1 MEEHEIMTDIKQLK
15 LTANRNRKRIVEMVY
30 QAGVGHVGGALS
42 VIDLLTA
49 IYELEVDFNEEKR
62 TRVVLSKGHATPA
75 LYAELAQ
82 KGIID
87 EKDFPTFRQINS
99 RLQGHP
105 YTCDIP
111 QVDATTGLLGQ
122 GFSTALGMALV
133 KKREQDPHRVYAIAG
148 DGETQEG
155 QIWEALM
162 MAAHYKLD
170 NLVYIFDYNKL
181 SSGHPTNEVI
191 NLEPLAD
198 KLAAFNYHVIVIDG
212 NNMEQVVDALKEV
225 RTVSGRPVAIV
236 ANTVKGKGVSF
247 MENVPKWHS
256 SGLTDAE
263 YEIAMRDL
271 SAREE
276 EICNEL

>member
-75 LYAELAQ
+75 LYAELTQ

-212 NNMEQVVDALKEV
+212 NDMEQVVNTLKEV
-225 RTVSGRPVAIV
+225 GTVNGRPVAIV